1 MTIMEITMGEKGG
14 AEVAMMTLIII
25 GCKETN

>member
-14 AEVAMMTLIII
+14 AGVAMMTLIII

>member
-1 MTIMEITMGEKGG
+1 MEITMGEKGG

-25 GCKETN
+25 GCKESNELW

>member
-14 AEVAMMTLIII
+14 TEVAMMTLIII
-25 GCKETN
+25 GCKESN